1 MPLRTIFI
9 FLTGFLGA
17 ALAQEKPWVLL
28 AVSGDVQIRGANEL
42 DWVRA
47 ESGRVLQERETL
59 RCGKAATAQIK
70 AADGKVLNLP
80 ENAQIEIRELR
91 PLNREQVVLE
101 LTALELQKLPAKKDS
116 TKRPSNAFILH
127 GALPDSAGKEDGP
140 STLEY
145 IRREERGALALFAQ
159 GYLAGFILK
168 WNHLTS
174 LFPACASEAAEAAL
188 IKAYQA
194 LEMPFRMQQAQ
205 QRYQQRWAK
214 P

>member
-9 FLTGFLGA
+9 FLAGFLGA
-17 ALAQEKPWVLL
+17 TLAQENPWVLT
-28 AVSGDVQIRGANEL
+28 AVSGEVQVRGANEL

-47 ESGRVLQERETL
+47 ESGRVLHERETL

-70 AADGKVLNLP
+70 TAGGKVFVLP
-80 ENAQIEIRELR
+80 EDAQIEIRELR
-91 PLNREQVVLE
+91 PFNREQVVLE
-101 LTALELQKLPAKKDS
+101 LTALEMQKLPVKKDS
-116 TKRPSNAFILH
+116 TQRPSSAFILH
-127 GALPDSAGKEDGP
+127 GARRDSAGKQNDP
-140 STLEY
+140 ATLEY

-159 GYLAGFILK
+159 GYPAGFILK
-168 WNHLTS
+168 WTRLTS

-194 LEMPFRMQQAQ
+194 MEMPFRMQQAQ

>member
-1 MPLRTIFI
+1 MPLRTLFI
-9 FLTGFLGA
+9 FLAGFLGA
-17 ALAQEKPWVLL
+17 ALAQEKPWVLT
-28 AVSGDVQIRGANEL
+28 AVSGDVQVRGANEL

-47 ESGRVLQERETL
+47 ESGRILQDRETL

-70 AADGKVLNLP
+70 AAGGKVFVLP
-80 ENAQIEIRELR
+80 EKAQIEIRELR
-91 PLNREQVVLE
+91 SFNREQVVLE
-101 LTALELQKLPAKKDS
+101 LTALEMQKLPAKKDS
-116 TKRPSNAFILH
+116 TPKPASAFILH
-127 GALPDSAGKEDGP
+127 GILPDSAGKEGDPGI
-140 STLEY
+140 LEY

-168 WNHLTS
+168 WNRLTS
-174 LFPACASEAAEAAL
+174 LFPACASEPAEAAMV
-188 IKAYQA
+188 KSYQA

>member
-1 MPLRTIFI
+1 MPLRTLFI
-9 FLTGFLGA
+9 FLAGFWGA
-17 ALAQEKPWVLL
+17 ALAQDKPWVLT

-47 ESGRVLQERETL
+47 EGGRALHERETL

-70 AADGKVLNLP
+70 TAGDKVFVLP

-91 PLNREQVVLE
+91 PFNREHVVLE
-101 LTALELQKLPAKKDS
+101 LTALEMQKLPVKKDS
-116 TKRPSNAFILH
+116 TKRPSSAFILH
-127 GALPDSAGKEDGP
+127 GVLPDSAGKEVGP
-140 STLEY
+140 GTLEY

-168 WNHLTS
+168 WNRLTS

-188 IKAYQA
+188 VKAYQA
-194 LEMPFRMQQAQ
+194 MEMPLRMQQAQ

>member
-1 MPLRTIFI
+1 MRLRTICI
-9 FLTGFLGA
+9 FLAVSFGI
-17 ALAQEKPWVLL
+17 ALAQDKSYVLMT
-28 AVSGDVQIRGANEL
+28 VSGDVQIRSANEL

-47 ESGRVLQERETL
+47 ESGRVLHERATL

-70 AADGKVLNLP
+70 AAGGKAFVLP
-80 ENAQIEIRELR
+80 ENAQIEIRELW
-91 PLNREQVVLE
+91 PFNREQVVLE
-101 LTALELQKLPAKKDS
+101 LTALEMQKLPAKRDS
-116 TKRPSNAFILH
+116 TKRPSSAFILH
-127 GALPDSAGKEDGP
+127 GTLPDSAGKEGDPG
-140 STLEY
+140 TLEY

-168 WNHLTS
+168 WNRLTS